1 MINYKNRACA
11 IRQVDGEKEIL
22 PMKAAKSSAKCEF
35 PEMGQIGGFA

>member
-1 MINYKNRACA
+1 MTNLKTRACV

-22 PMKAAKSSAKCEF
+22 PMKAAESSAKCEI